1 MPREV
6 LAVLLV
12 LLIIYV
18 VPFVVYGAASVFGGL
33 KPPDTASPARVL
45 GGVLVTTLGTAIAF
59 VALFALARHVWHG
72 QWLLY
77 GLLWLV
83 MFALSE
89 VGEAISGRTTVPE
102 AVLGVFSECLYA
114 PLSALV
120 VSRLLR

>member
-1 MPREV
+1 MLRES

-18 VPFVVYGAASVFGGL
+18 VPFVVYGVASVVGGL
-33 KPPDTASPARVL
+33 KPPDTASPARFL
-45 GGVLVTTLGTAIAF
+45 SGIFVTKLGTAIAF
-59 VALFALARHVWHG
+59 VALFAIARSAWSG

-77 GLLWLV
+77 GLIWLV

-89 VGEAISGRTTVPE
+89 VGEAISGRMTMPE
-102 AVLGVFSECLYA
+102 ALLGIVSEVVYA
-114 PLSALV
+114 PASALA

>member
-12 LLIIYV
+12 LLIFYV
-18 VPFVVYGAASVFGGL
+18 VPFVVYGAASVFAGL
-33 KPPDTASPARVL
+33 KPPDTASPARFL
-45 GGVLVTTLGTAIAF
+45 GGVLVTKLGTAIAF
-59 VALFALARHVWHG
+59 VALFALAGGVWKDR
-72 QWLLY
+72 WL
-77 GLLWLV
+77 LV

-102 AVLGVFSECLYA
+102 AVLGVVSECLYA